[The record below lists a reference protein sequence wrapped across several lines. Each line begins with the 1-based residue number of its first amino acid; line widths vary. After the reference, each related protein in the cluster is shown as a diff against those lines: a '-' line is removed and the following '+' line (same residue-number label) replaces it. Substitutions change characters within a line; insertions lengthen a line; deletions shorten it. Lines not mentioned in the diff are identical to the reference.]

1 MAKTREQ
8 KLNTIEKLKDNL
20 EKQKAAVFVDF
31 SNVDS
36 KTLFKLR
43 HDLKEEDCNI
53 TITKKTI
60 LKKALNSLGK
70 KELAKHIDE
79 IKGQLAFVYGF
90 GDEVAPSR
98 ICFTAAKVNEN
109 VKILGGIL
117 ANEYQE
123 QSAVL
128 ALAQLPS
135 KQQLLGQLVGSLNA
149 PISGFVHSL
158 KGNLGNLVRVLG
170 EIEKVKN

>member
-1 MAKTREQ
+1 MAKTKEQ
-8 KLNTIEKLKDNL
+8 KQNTLDSLKDKL
-20 EKQKAAVFVDF
+20 SEQKAAVFVDF
-31 SNVDS
+31 SKVDS

-43 HDLKEEDCNI
+43 AELKKEDCNI
-53 TITKKTI
+53 TVIKKTI
-60 LKKALNSLGK
+60 LKKALNASGK
-70 KELAKHIDE
+70 KDLVKHIDE
-79 IKGQLAFVYGF
+79 IKGQLALVYGF

-98 ICFTAAKVNEN
+98 ICFEASKENEN

-123 QSAVL
+123 QGAVL

-135 KQQLLGQLVGSLNA
+135 KQQLLGQLVGSLNS

-158 KGNLGNLVRVLG
+158 KGNLSNLVCVLN
-170 EIEKVKN
+170 EIQKVK